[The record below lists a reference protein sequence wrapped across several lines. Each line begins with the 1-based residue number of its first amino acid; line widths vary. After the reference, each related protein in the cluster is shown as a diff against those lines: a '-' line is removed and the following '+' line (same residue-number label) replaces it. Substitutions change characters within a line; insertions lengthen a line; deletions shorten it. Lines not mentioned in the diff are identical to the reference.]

1 MNCKLPIRS
10 EIYNCTFIKT
20 NKVAI
25 IIPFVFKKKIQY
37 RLNSSTIC
45 KNKVLVKRLY
55 QHQYQQ
61 LFYVLKFQIVSI
73 FFLNDQTLTSVL
85 CPMAGVVTSV

>member
-37 RLNSSTIC
+37 RLNSPTI
-45 KNKVLVKRLY
+45 LVCY
-55 QHQYQQ
+55 TAV
-61 LFYVLKFQIVSI
+61 F
-73 FFLNDQTLTSVL
+73 SVV
-85 CPMAGVVTSV
+85 A

>member
-20 NKVAI
+20 SKVAI

-37 RLNSSTIC
+37 RLNSFTTIQC
-45 KNKVLVKRLY
+45 VKKN
-55 QHQYQQ
+55 
-61 LFYVLKFQIVSI
+61 SI
-73 FFLNDQTLTSVL
+73 
-85 CPMAGVVTSV
+85 

>member
-25 IIPFVFKKKIQY
+25 IIPFVFKKKNPIQAE
-37 RLNSSTIC
+37 LPHN
-45 KNKVLVKRLY
+45 L
-55 QHQYQQ
+55 
-61 LFYVLKFQIVSI
+61 
-73 FFLNDQTLTSVL
+73 
-85 CPMAGVVTSV
+85 